1 MMIRKAIRTDLNHVI
16 RIYDEI
22 HTAEE
27 EGKCTTGW
35 IREIYPVRETAEKAL
50 EREDLFVLEVD
61 GRILGTA
68 LINQIQVD
76 VYHGA
81 SWKYNVPEDQV
92 CVLHT
97 LVISP
102 DAAGKGYGTAFIRF
116 YEQYAAEHGWPE
128 LRIDTNAR
136 NQAARKMYR
145 RLGYQ
150 EISVVPTVFNGIPG
164 VDLVLLEKHL

>member
-1 MMIRKAIRTDLNHVI
+1 MMIRKATRADLNHIV

-50 EREDLFVLEVD
+50 EREDLFVLED
-61 GRILGTA
+61 GGRILGTA

-81 SWKYNVPEDQV
+81 PWKHNVPEDQV

-102 DAAGKGYGTAFIRF
+102 YAAGKGYGTAFVRF

-128 LRIDTNAR
+128 LRIDTNAG

-150 EISVVPTVFNGIPG
+150 EISVVPTDFNGIPG
-164 VDLVLLEKHL
+164 IDLVLLEKHL

>member
-1 MMIRKAIRTDLNHVI
+1 MTIRKAAGTDLNSVV

-35 IREIYPVRETAEKAL
+35 IRKIYPVRETAEKAL
-50 EREDLFVLEVD
+50 ERGDLFVLED
-61 GRILGTA
+61 GGRILGTA

-81 SWKYNVPEDQV
+81 PWKHNVPEDQV

-102 DAAGKGYGTAFIRF
+102 DAAGKGYGTAFVRF

-128 LRIDTNAR
+128 LRIDTNAK
-136 NQAARKMYR
+136 NQAARRMYR
-145 RLGYQ
+145 QLGYQ
-150 EISVVPTVFNGIPG
+150 EISIVPTDFNGIPG
-164 VDLVLLEKHL
+164 IDLVLLEKHI

>member
-1 MMIRKAIRTDLNHVI
+1 M
-16 RIYDEI
+16 
-22 HTAEE
+22 
-27 EGKCTTGW
+27 
-35 IREIYPVRETAEKAL
+35 
-50 EREDLFVLEVD
+50 
-61 GRILGTA
+61 
-68 LINQIQVD
+68 
-76 VYHGA
+76 
-81 SWKYNVPEDQV
+81 PEDQV

-128 LRIDTNAR
+128 LRIDTNAG

-150 EISVVPTVFNGIPG
+150 EISVVPTDFNGIPG
-164 VDLVLLEKHL
+164 IDLVLLEKHL